1 MPTYEVTVN
10 VVTTKTYVYNVE
22 AADEIEAKE
31 IAGDNFDQKAGRS
44 IQAHYDEEV
53 INVEETGV

>member
-1 MPTYEVTVN
+1 MQYEVTVN

-22 AADEIEAKE
+22 AADEIAAKE
-31 IAGDNFDQKAGRS
+31 IAGDNFDQKAGRPVEVY
-44 IQAHYDEEV
+44 YDEEV